1 MQTPEPQPSGGMV
14 PYISQPIA
22 RVIAIPPDAAVD
34 AIAEKC
40 RALEALQ
47 RTQRAIVRA
56 LDRAR
61 EKKKQASKDLGR
73 AVREAWDRFEKHNAG
88 EDYLAVASALA
99 ATETGKPTPEQLKT
113 LCAWV
118 RSSRDLFLRH
128 GDAVTRKTAELRR
141 LKDKVDDLD
150 AALRKCILG
159 SDELREEA
167 DAAAAVATGKGA
179 QQDLPGVQRPDR
191 PRGHWMDSK
200 TRKTIIDV
208 VATDITETRKA
219 IDEAEKPEDRA
230 AAEANLREQQ
240 ALADALKA
248 MGLDDEDDGPG
259 EREVASEDEL
269 VDEDEID
276 TDVGETNTGLGHED
290 DEPDPTQHEALQG
303 APPASSKKTPRSQ
316 KKPAT
321 NRADGGGKG
330 KRK

>member
-1 MQTPEPQPSGGMV
+1 MHQPEPQPSGGMV
-14 PYISQPIA
+14 PYVQQPIA
-22 RVIAIPPDAAVD
+22 RVIAIPSSDAVD

-88 EDYLAVASALA
+88 EDYLAVASA
-99 ATETGKPTPEQLKT
+99 TETGKPTPEQLKT
-113 LCAWV
+113 LAAWV

-159 SDELREEA
+159 SDEMREEA
-167 DAAAAVATGKGA
+167 DAAAAVATGKGV
-179 QQDLPGVQRPDR
+179 QQDLPGVQKPDK

-200 TRKTIIDV
+200 TRKTISDV

-240 ALADALKA
+240 ALADALKL
-248 MGLDDEDDGPG
+248 MGLEDENDEPA
-259 EREVASEDEL
+259 EREVATEDEL
-269 VDEDEID
+269 VDED
-276 TDVGETNTGLGHED
+276 DVAEAAGDGAEN
-290 DEPDPTQHEALQG
+290 EPDPTQHEALQG
-303 APPASSKKTPRSQ
+303 GAKPAGKAPKNKR
-316 KKPAT
+316 KPAT

>member
-1 MQTPEPQPSGGMV
+1 MHQPEPQPSGGMV
-14 PYISQPIA
+14 PYVQQPIA
-22 RVIAIPPDAAVD
+22 RVIAIPSSDAVD

-88 EDYLAVASALA
+88 EDYLAVASA
-99 ATETGKPTPEQLKT
+99 TETGKPTPEQLKT
-113 LCAWV
+113 LAAWV

-159 SDELREEA
+159 SDEMREEA
-167 DAAAAVATGKGA
+167 DAAAAVATGKGV
-179 QQDLPGVQRPDR
+179 QQDLPGVQKPDK

-240 ALADALKA
+240 ALADALKL
-248 MGLDDEDDGPG
+248 MGLEDENDEPA
-259 EREVASEDEL
+259 EREVATEDEL
-269 VDEDEID
+269 VDED
-276 TDVGETNTGLGHED
+276 DVAEAAGDGAEN
-290 DEPDPTQHEALQG
+290 EPDPTQHEALQG
-303 APPASSKKTPRSQ
+303 GAKPAGKAPKNKR
-316 KKPAT
+316 KPAT